1 MRNLAMKV
9 GIFGGTFDPAHEGHL
24 KISIS
29 ALKKY
34 DFDYIIWLVANQN
47 PFKKC
52 TDRDIFARAK
62 TALDVAN
69 HPRIIVSTA
78 EYDLGIYHSYDSLK
92 KITHR
97 FPLIEFSW
105 LMGIDN
111 LSHFRTWHGS
121 HEIQKSYKIIVF
133 DRIAPNRLVNNLFF
147 NFNASAAIDKDT
159 INNIIVNR
167 RILCDTSSTKVRLNG
182 YYDK

>member
-1 MRNLAMKV
+1 
-9 GIFGGTFDPAHEGHL
+9 
-24 KISIS
+24 
-29 ALKKY
+29 
-34 DFDYIIWLVANQN
+34 
-47 PFKKC
+47 
-52 TDRDIFARAK
+52 
-62 TALDVAN
+62 
-69 HPRIIVSTA
+69 
-78 EYDLGIYHSYDSLK
+78 
-92 KITHR
+92 
-97 FPLIEFSW
+97 
-105 LMGIDN
+105 MGIDN
-111 LSHFRTWHGS
+111 LSRFRTWHGS